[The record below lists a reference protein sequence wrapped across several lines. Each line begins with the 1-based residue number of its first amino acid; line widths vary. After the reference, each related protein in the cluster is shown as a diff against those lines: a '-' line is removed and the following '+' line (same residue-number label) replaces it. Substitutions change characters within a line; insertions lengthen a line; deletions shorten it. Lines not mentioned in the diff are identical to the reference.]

1 MADSLLITRLRK
13 LSEQL
18 KKEADQ
24 ANEKSCRIMMDGPDK
39 PMTEWTPAERH
50 AFCSMRTETRIRRSD
65 KLLAIHFDLKH
76 AAEDLDSLIRFA
88 SRKNMLS
95 VR

>member
-24 ANEKSCRIMMDGPDK
+24 ANEKSRRTMMGAPDK
-39 PMTEWTPAERH
+39 PMTEWTSAECMEYFRMSTS
-50 AFCSMRTETRIRRSD
+50 ARIRRSN
-65 KLLAIHFDLKH
+65 KLQELRFELTH
-76 AAEDLDSLIRFA
+76 AAEDLDILISLA
-88 SRKNMLS
+88 SMENMLS